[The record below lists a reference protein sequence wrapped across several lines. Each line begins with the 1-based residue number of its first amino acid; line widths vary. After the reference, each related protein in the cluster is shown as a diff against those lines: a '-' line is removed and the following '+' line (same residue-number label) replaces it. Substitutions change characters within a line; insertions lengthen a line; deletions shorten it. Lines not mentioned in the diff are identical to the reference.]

1 MPRADTSAGIL
12 TVRRQTVMVLYTAG
26 SGLKPKLT
34 CTQKRAMTPD
44 GKPGY
49 IHLHEQGLLDK
60 RALELRMFSNP
71 CRLCPRRCGV
81 DRPAGERGFCRA
93 GARVQVAKALPH
105 MGEEPVISGTRGAGT
120 IFFTHCN
127 LRCCFCQNYQ
137 ISREHLGREV
147 GAEELAG
154 IMLDLQNR
162 GCHNISLVSGTHFLP
177 GIVEALVLAA
187 GRGLNVPLVY
197 NSNGYESAE
206 VLRLL
211 DGIIDVY
218 LPDAKYYSDAMAQKC
233 SDSPAYHRI
242 NMAALREMAR
252 QTGHLE
258 INEQDIAMRG
268 LIIRHLVL
276 PDGLGDTQRVLRAI
290 KKNLGP
296 FVAVSL
302 MGQYTP
308 CFEAADHPE
317 LGRRITA
324 DEYRRASAM
333 LEELGFENGW
343 FQECKQEDPSFVPDF
358 SQPDSWN

>member
-1 MPRADTSAGIL
+1 
-12 TVRRQTVMVLYTAG
+12 
-26 SGLKPKLT
+26 
-34 CTQKRAMTPD
+34 MTTD

-49 IHLHEQGLLDK
+49 ILLHEQGLLEK
-60 RALELRMFSNP
+60 RAMALQALFNP

-105 MGEEPVISGTRGAGT
+105 MGEEPVISGKRGAGT

-137 ISREHLGREV
+137 ISHEHLGREV
-147 GAEELAG
+147 GSEELAD

-162 GCHNISLVSGTHFLP
+162 GCHNISLVSGAHFLP
-177 GIVEALVLAA
+177 GIVDALVLAA

-197 NSNGYESAE
+197 NSNGYESPQ

-218 LPDAKYYSDAMAQKC
+218 LPDAKYYSDAMAHNC
-233 SDSPAYHRI
+233 SDAPAYHRI
-242 NMAALREMAR
+242 NMSALQEMLR

-258 INEQDIAMRG
+258 TDEHDIAVRG

-276 PDGLGDTQRVLRAI
+276 PGGLGDTQRVLRAI

-296 FVAVSL
+296 FVTLSL

-308 CFEAADHPE
+308 CFETAGHPV
-317 LGRRITA
+317 LGRPLSPE
-324 DEYRRASAM
+324 EYGRACTLM
-333 LEELGFENGW
+333 LELGFENGW
-343 FQECKQEDPSFVPDF
+343 MQEYEPDDRAFVPDF
-358 SQPDSWN
+358 SRPDSWN

>member
-1 MPRADTSAGIL
+1 MTADW
-12 TVRRQTVMVLYTAG
+12 
-26 SGLKPKLT
+26 
-34 CTQKRAMTPD
+34 
-44 GKPGY
+44 KPGY
-49 IHLHEQGLLDK
+49 ILLHEQGLLAK
-60 RALELRMFSNP
+60 RALALQELANP

-81 DRPAGERGFCRA
+81 DRPVGERGFCGA

-105 MGEEPVISGTRGAGT
+105 MGEEPVISGNRGAGT

-137 ISREHLGREV
+137 ISHEHLGRKV
-147 GAEELAG
+147 RSDELAD

-162 GCHNISLVSGTHFLP
+162 GCHNISLVSGAHFLP

-187 GRGLNVPLVY
+187 GRGLSIPLVY
-197 NSNGYESAE
+197 NSNGYESPQ

-218 LPDAKYYSDAMAQKC
+218 LPDAKYYNDAMAQNC
-233 SDSPAYHRI
+233 SDAPAYHRI
-242 NMAALREMAR
+242 NMAALQEMLR

-258 INEQDIAMRG
+258 IDEQDIATRG

-276 PDGLGDTQRVLRAI
+276 PGGLGDTQRVLRAI
-290 KKNLGP
+290 KKTLGP

-308 CFEAADHPE
+308 CFEAAGHPV
-317 LGRRITA
+317 LGRCISA
-324 DEYRRASAM
+324 EEYRKACEM
-333 LEELGFENGW
+333 LVELGFENGW
-343 FQECKQEDPSFVPDF
+343 MQEYEPDDRAFVPDF
-358 SQPDSWN
+358 SRPDSWN